1 MRLIYREMQAPRV
14 ICLGLALTWIFG
26 SNLNAETEHPAQVA
40 GIYEGAIAVKN
51 SDARKIT
58 LRLDQDGT
66 AEFVDSRTRSPA
78 HWKVAG
84 QQLQVDVEGR
94 NAAMLWQIKGTS
106 LILKSEERAAY
117 GKKGLTLRR
126 PR

>member
-1 MRLIYREMQAPRV
+1 MRLTYREMQAPRV
-14 ICLGLALTWIFG
+14 IVLGFALALILF
-26 SNLNAETEHPAQVA
+26 SNLNAETDHPAQVA
-40 GIYEGAIAVKN
+40 GIYEGAILVKN

-58 LRLDQDGT
+58 LRLDQSGV
-66 AEFVDSRTRSPA
+66 AQFVDSRTNSPA

-84 QQLQVDVEGR
+84 QQLQVDVEGKSSP
-94 NAAMLWQIKGTS
+94 MVWQIKGNS
-106 LILKSEERAAY
+106 LVLKSEDRTAY